1 MGGENVKMR
10 IFLIMVQ
17 RGLFLV
23 ERGMVNV
30 ALGGWDSLLSALILF
45 MIMGYLTQIL
55 AAILNKQKTSEI
67 GLRGMAKKVY
77 VFFLVAMGNVIDT
90 LVIQNGSMIRTIVIL
105 FYLSHEGILI
115 LENAAILDLPIPKKL
130 KDILE
135 QLKDGKKG

>member
-1 MGGENVKMR
+1 MKMR

-135 QLKDGKKG
+135 QLKDGKKE

>member
-1 MGGENVKMR
+1 MKMR

-45 MIMGYLTQIL
+45 MIMEYLTQIL
-55 AAILNKQKTSEI
+55 AAILNKQKSSEI

-135 QLKDGKKG
+135 QLKDGKKE

>member
-1 MGGENVKMR
+1 MKMR

-17 RGLFLV
+17 RGLLLV

-135 QLKDGKKG
+135 QLKDGKKE

>member
-1 MGGENVKMR
+1 MKMR

-17 RGLFLV
+17 RGLLLV

-130 KDILE
+130 IDILE
-135 QLKDGKKG
+135 QLKDGKKE

>member
-1 MGGENVKMR
+1 MR

-45 MIMGYLTQIL
+45 MIMEYLTQIL
-55 AAILNKQKTSEI
+55 AAILNKQKSSEI

-135 QLKDGKKG
+135 QLKDGKKE